1 MSHRVASDANLESFI
16 GVTFR
21 SVWALEVLCLLRKK
35 GAEGSS
41 ANDLVASLRASDLI
55 VDRSLDEL
63 IAAGLV
69 SRDREGRASYAPA
82 TPELDRLAGQVE
94 ERYAHS
100 PDAVRRVIV
109 RASNPGASAFADAF
123 RLGKKP

>member
-1 MSHRVASDANLESFI
+1 MSISH
-16 GVTFR
+16 
-21 SVWALEVLCLLRKK
+21 CLTARLR
-35 GAEGSS
+35 EY
-41 ANDLVASLRASDLI
+41 ASLRASDLI

-63 IAAGLV
+63 VAAGLV
-69 SRDREGRASYAPA
+69 SRDREGRASYTPA
-82 TPELDRLAGQVE
+82 TPELDRLSGQVE
-94 ERYAHS
+94 ERYSRS

>member
-1 MSHRVASDANLESFI
+1 VAADTDLATFI

-21 SVWALEVLCLLRKK
+21 SVWALELLCHLRGK
-35 GAEGSS
+35 GADGSS
-41 ANDLVASLRASDLI
+41 AEALVSGLRASDLI
-55 VDRSLDEL
+55 VRRSLDEL
-63 IAAGLV
+63 VAAGLV
-69 SRDREGRASYAPA
+69 SLDKQGRATYAPA
-82 TPELDRLAGQVE
+82 TAELDRLVGQVD
-94 ERYAHS
+94 ERYSHS

>member
-1 MSHRVASDANLESFI
+1 MAADTDLATFI

-21 SVWALEVLCLLRKK
+21 SVWALELLCHLRGK
-35 GAEGSS
+35 GADGSL
-41 ANDLVASLRASDLI
+41 AEELVSGLRASDLI
-55 VDRSLDEL
+55 VERSLDEL
-63 IAAGLV
+63 VAAGLV
-69 SRDREGRASYAPA
+69 SLDKQGRATYAPA
-82 TPELDRLAGQVE
+82 TAELDRLAGQVD
-94 ERYAHS
+94 ERYSHS